1 MNDSL
6 IILDIEHFGPIEK
19 VRIVF
24 DKYTVLIGRQGSG
37 KKYDSQTIF
46 HVYMDGKGPCPSYYH
61 G

>member
-37 KKYDSQTIF
+37 K
-46 HVYMDGKGPCPSYYH
+46 VR
-61 G
+61 